1 MRNTFSIVWLLISWS
16 VYSVWDHLTLL
27 ILTWLW
33 RDHFVAKETSVS
45 VRRGFFSFFYYRP
58 LCRWPSA
65 NKDPLYKASDVHENR
80 RSFLSENLCWERMLI
95 VCTWRWPAA
104 IEEHLHHPDNTDT
117 NMKRIIKK
125 EMQRFLLS
133 NRNVSLSVT
142 SKHSN
147 YKLKYFVFQS
157 TILFR

>member
-1 MRNTFSIVWLLISWS
+1 MTAYFVKCVFRLRPPYAIDIDLE
-16 VYSVWDHLTLL
+16 LTRPFRCK
-27 ILTWLW
+27 
-33 RDHFVAKETSVS
+33 RDVCFCAK
-45 VRRGFFSFFYYRP
+45 RFFFYFFIFYYRP

-65 NKDPLYKASDVHENR
+65 NKDPLCKASDVHKNR

-95 VCTWRWPAA
+95 VCTWQWPAA
-104 IEEHLHHPDNTDT
+104 REEHLHYPDNTDT

-133 NRNVSLSVT
+133 NRKVSLPVT

-157 TILFR
+157 TILFK